1 MKMSAPDLAQPSLN
15 SPDLPPG
22 ELASLGSK
30 RVCNPREI
38 QTFKTLKGNVMCRVS
53 APGIGRFP
61 AG

>member
-22 ELASLGSK
+22 DLASLGSK
-30 RVCNPREI
+30 RVCSPREI
-38 QTFKTLKGNVMCRVS
+38 QAFNPLKGNVMCGMS
-53 APGIGRFP
+53 APGTGRCP